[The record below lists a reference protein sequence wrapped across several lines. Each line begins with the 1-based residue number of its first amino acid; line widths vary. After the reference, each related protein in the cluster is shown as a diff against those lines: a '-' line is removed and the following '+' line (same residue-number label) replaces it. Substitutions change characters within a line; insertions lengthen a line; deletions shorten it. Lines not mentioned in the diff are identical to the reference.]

1 MESGTLMEKQAGREV
16 ARQEPTRGALQ
27 YRPVVDILE
36 SADELRVLADVPGA
50 EAEDIEINFEKGV
63 LTIHARVEVRQLH
76 ARVEVRQPDGAS
88 YLLREYGVG
97 DFHRV
102 FQVSENIDIDR
113 ITAEHADG
121 VLVLHLPKAEKAK
134 TRKIEVRG

>member
-63 LTIHARVEVRQLH
+63 LTIY
-76 ARVEVRQPDGAS
+76 ARVEVRQPDGVS

-102 FQVSENIDIDR
+102 FQVRKNIDIDR

>member
-1 MESGTLMEKQAGREV
+1 MESGTLMEKQAGQNL

-36 SADELRVLADVPGA
+36 AADELRVVADVPGA
-50 EAEDIEINFEKGV
+50 KAEDIDINFEKGV
-63 LTIHARVEVRQLH
+63 LAIHVRVQP
-76 ARVEVRQPDGAS
+76 RQPEDVN

-102 FQVSENIDIDR
+102 FEVSESIDAQR

-134 TRKIEVRG
+134 ARKIEVRS

>member
-27 YRPVVDILE
+27 FRPVVDILE
-36 SADELRVLADVPGA
+36 LGDELRVLADVPGA
-50 EAEDIEINFEKGV
+50 KAEDIDINFEKGV
-63 LTIHARVEVRQLH
+63 LTIHARVQPRQSGD
-76 ARVEVRQPDGAS
+76 VN

-102 FQVSENIDIDR
+102 FEVSESIDAER

-121 VLVLHLPKAEKAK
+121 VLVLHLPKAEKA
-134 TRKIEVRG
+134 RARRIEVRS

>member
-1 MESGTLMEKQAGREV
+1 MENGTQMEKQTGREV

-36 SADELRVLADVPGA
+36 TGEELRVLADVPGA
-50 EAEDIEINFEKGV
+50 KPEYIDINFEKGV
-63 LTIHARVEVRQLH
+63 LTIHAKV
-76 ARVEVRQPDGAS
+76 ADRQPEGTN
-88 YLLREYGVG
+88 YLLREYGIG

-102 FQVSENIDIDR
+102 FEVSENIDVDR

-134 TRKIEVRG
+134 TRKIEVRS

>member
-1 MESGTLMEKQAGREV
+1 MEEGEEAMDSGTLTEKQAGQEV

-36 SADELRVLADVPGA
+36 WGDELRVLADVPGA
-50 EAEDIEINFEKGV
+50 KAEDIDIKFEKGV
-63 LTIHARVEVRQLH
+63 LTIHARVKD
-76 ARVEVRQPDGAS
+76 RQPEDVK
-88 YLLREYGVG
+88 YLLREYGIG

-102 FQVSENIDIDR
+102 FEVSESIDVER

-134 TRKIEVRG
+134 TRKIEVRS

>member
-16 ARQEPTRGALQ
+16 TQQEPTRGVLQ

-36 SADELRVLADVPGA
+36 TAEELRVLADVPGA
-50 EAEDIEINFEKGV
+50 KSDDIEINVEKGV
-63 LTIHARVEVRQLH
+63 LSIHARVEP
-76 ARVEVRQPDGAS
+76 RQPEGVN

-97 DFHRV
+97 DFQRV
-102 FQVSENIDIDR
+102 FEVSENIDVDR
-113 ITAEHADG
+113 ITAEHANG

-134 TRKIEVRG
+134 TRKIEVRS

>member
-1 MESGTLMEKQAGREV
+1 MESGTLVEKQAGREV

-36 SADELRVLADVPGA
+36 TAEELRVLADVPGA
-50 EAEDIEINFEKGV
+50 KAEDIEINFEKGV
-63 LTIHARVEVRQLH
+63 LTIHARVGP
-76 ARVEVRQPDGAS
+76 RQPEGVS

-102 FQVSENIDIDR
+102 FEVSESIDADR

-121 VLVLHLPKAEKAK
+121 VLILHLPKAEKAK
-134 TRKIEVRG
+134 IRKIEVRS